1 MASRYGL
8 YVSSGGQTL
17 QIPVNPE
24 KYPISKSNDN
34 SEYNVLGIGPI
45 MIPRIPKLR
54 VISWDGLFPGRVGEG
69 FLLSSSS
76 FTPPQTYI
84 DFFENA
90 MDAMEPIQFIA
101 NRYYE
106 NGETIFDTNIDVL
119 VTSFTYEERGGE
131 TGDFYYSVEL
141 TEYRDYSPQVISIQS
156 TPQQTTATAEKQ
168 RSVPQGQLTVGCT
181 VIANGKYWYTS
192 YGDEPYGS
200 CSNKR
205 CKVSRIVTNDSTR
218 PYPIHITTESGGWLG
233 WLKKSQV
240 QVVSE

>member
-1 MASRYGL
+1 MASYGL
-8 YVSSGGQTL
+8 YFSGSGGEL

-24 KYPISKSNDN
+24 KYPIQKDNDN
-34 SEYNVLGIGPI
+34 SEYNVLGVGPI
-45 MIPRIPKLR
+45 MIPRIPKLQT
-54 VISWDGLFPGRVGEG
+54 ISWEGLLPGREG
-69 FLLSSSS
+69 GGYLRSASG

-84 DFFENA
+84 DFFTQA
-90 MDAMEPIQFIA
+90 MDSMEPIQFIA
-101 NRYYE
+101 NRYFE
-106 NGETIFDTNIDVL
+106 NGETIFDTNMEVL
-119 VTSFTYEERGGE
+119 VTSFSYEERGGE
-131 TGDFYYSVEL
+131 TGDFYYSITL

-156 TPQQTTATAEKQ
+156 TPTGQKASSEKQ
-168 RSVPQGQLTVGCT
+168 RSVPEGQLTVGCT

-205 CKVSRIVTNDSTR
+205 AKVSRIITNDSSR

-240 QVVSE
+240 RVVTE